1 MMVATVALI
10 QNREDLHNAMLR
22 IRELLRLNNADQ
34 LTTEQEAELKLLSL
48 QVEAFEQQN
57 NLTLPLPDPIEAI
70 LFEME
75 MRNLKRADMVS
86 YFGDASATSQVLNR
100 KRRLTLDMIRRLHEG
115 LGIPLSSLFSEYA
128 LEA

>member
-1 MMVATVALI
+1 MVASAPFIQTRDDLILATKRVKELSRMNNNEELTEALKAEFKLI
-10 QNREDLHNAMLR
+10 ILQIDAYERQHN
-22 IRELLRLNNADQ
+22 
-34 LTTEQEAELKLLSL
+34 LK
-48 QVEAFEQQN
+48 
-57 NLTLPLPDPIEAI
+57 LPLPDPIEAI

-75 MRNLKRADMVS
+75 MRDLKRADMVS

-115 LGIPLSSLFSEYA
+115 LGIPLSSLFSEYP

>member
-1 MMVATVALI
+1 MVATVSLV
-10 QNREDLHNAMLR
+10 QTRDDLHHAMLR
-22 IRELLRLNNADQ
+22 IRELLRMNNADQ
-34 LTTEQEAELKLLSL
+34 LTSEQEAELKLLSL
-48 QVEAFEQQN
+48 QVEAFERAN

-75 MRNLKRADMVS
+75 MRGLKRQDMVP

-115 LGIPLSSLFSEYA
+115 LGIPLSSLFSEYE
-128 LEA
+128 LVS